1 MLFGAIGDDFT
12 GSSDLGLM
20 LSSGGMNTVQY
31 VGTPNNNTD
40 LDVDAGIV
48 ALKTRSVPVAEAI
61 AKSIEAYRWLKAQ
74 GCQQFMFKYCSTF
87 DSTDKGNIGQ
97 VIDALIDEI
106 GTEEPVIVC
115 PVFPSAGRSIYQGH
129 LFVND
134 TLLSESGMQNHP
146 LTPMTDPDIR
156 RVLAPQTR
164 RNVGH
169 LPLADIL
176 SGNAN
181 MRLSTEANEGRQL
194 VVCDAVSEDNLYE
207 IARAVHQY
215 PLITGGSGI
224 ALGVPANFGKSKKMT
239 TDWVQTNGRVLC
251 LSGSC
256 SLATRAQIAAH
267 KDVGNA
273 CLKLD
278 ADDVI
283 GGKVT
288 AENIL
293 NWAKEQKSLPLVYS
307 SDDPKNVQAVQ
318 QKYGLEVAASAF
330 ENLFGAIAKRA
341 VDDGFGG
348 IISAGGETSGA
359 VVEALNAHAL
369 QIGPMI
375 DPGVPAL
382 RLAKNT
388 DTSSSSNSD
397 LVLALKSGNFG
408 ASDFFDKA
416 AKILS
421 TSSI

>member
-20 LSSGGMNTVQY
+20 LSNGGMNTVQY
-31 VGTPNNNTD
+31 VGTPKGNAAP
-40 LDVDAGIV
+40 DVDAGIV
-48 ALKTRSVPVAEAI
+48 ALKTRSVPVAEAVD
-61 AKSIEAYRWLKAQ
+61 KSLEAYRWLKAQ

-87 DSTDKGNIGQ
+87 DSTDEGNIGQ

-106 GTEEPVIVC
+106 GTKDPVIVC
-115 PVFPSAGRSIYQGH
+115 PVFPGAGRSIYQGH

-156 RVLAPQTR
+156 RVLAPQTWHK
-164 RNVGH
+164 VGH
-169 LPLADIL
+169 LPLSDIL
-176 SGNAN
+176 SGRAEL
-181 MRLSTEANEGRQL
+181 RLSMEADEGRQL

-207 IARAVHQY
+207 IARAAKAF

-224 ALGVPANFGKSKKMT
+224 ALGVPENFGKSKKIMS
-239 TDWVQTNGRVLC
+239 DWAQTKGRVLC

-256 SLATRAQIAAH
+256 SLATRAQIDAH
-267 KDVGNA
+267 KDAGNA
-273 CLKLD
+273 ALRLE

-283 GGKVT
+283 GGKLT

-293 NWAKEQKSLPLVYS
+293 NWAKEQTSLPLIYS
-307 SDDPKNVQAVQ
+307 SDDPKNVRKVQ
-318 QKYGLEVAASAF
+318 QKYGLEKAASAF
-330 ENLFGAIAKRA
+330 EKLFGAIAKRA
-341 VDDGFGG
+341 AAHGFDG

-359 VVEALNAHAL
+359 VVEALNAEAL

-382 RLAKNT
+382 RLVKNANT
-388 DTSSSSNSD
+388 EASSNSD

-408 ASDFFDKA
+408 APDFFNKA

-421 TSSI
+421 SSSR

>member
-12 GSSDLGLM
+12 ESSDLGLM
-20 LSSGGMNTVQY
+20 LSNGGMNTVQY
-31 VGTPNNNTD
+31 VGTPNKD
-40 LDVDAGIV
+40 ADPDVDAGIV
-48 ALKTRSVPVAEAI
+48 ALKTRSVPVSEAV

-106 GTEEPVIVC
+106 GTKEPVIVC
-115 PVFPSAGRSIYQGH
+115 PVFPGAGRSIYQGH

-164 RNVGH
+164 HKVGH

-176 SGNAN
+176 SGHAKA
-181 MRLSTEANEGRQL
+181 RLSMEVSEGRQL

-207 IARAVHQY
+207 IARAAKAF

-224 ALGVPANFGKSKKMT
+224 ALGIPENFGKSKKT
-239 TDWVQTNGRVLC
+239 TADWVQAKGRILC

-267 KDVGNA
+267 KDAGNA
-273 CLKLD
+273 SLKLD

-288 AENIL
+288 AKDVL
-293 NWAKEQKSLPLVYS
+293 SWVKEQTSLPLVYS
-307 SDDPKNVQAVQ
+307 SDDPKNVQHTQ

-330 ENLFGAIAKRA
+330 ENLFSTIAKGA
-341 VDDGFGG
+341 AAHGFGG

-359 VVEALNAHAL
+359 VVEALNADAL

-382 RLAKNT
+382 RLVKKP
-388 DTSSSSNSD
+388 DTVSSSNSD

-408 ASDFFDKA
+408 TPDFFNKA

-421 TSSI
+421 SSSI

>member
-1 MLFGAIGDDFT
+1 
-12 GSSDLGLM
+12 
-20 LSSGGMNTVQY
+20 
-31 VGTPNNNTD
+31 
-40 LDVDAGIV
+40 
-48 ALKTRSVPVAEAI
+48 
-61 AKSIEAYRWLKAQ
+61 
-74 GCQQFMFKYCSTF
+74 
-87 DSTDKGNIGQ
+87 
-97 VIDALIDEI
+97 
-106 GTEEPVIVC
+106 
-115 PVFPSAGRSIYQGH
+115 
-129 LFVND
+129 
-134 TLLSESGMQNHP
+134 
-146 LTPMTDPDIR
+146 
-156 RVLAPQTR
+156 
-164 RNVGH
+164 
-169 LPLADIL
+169 
-176 SGNAN
+176 
-181 MRLSTEANEGRQL
+181 
-194 VVCDAVSEDNLYE
+194 
-207 IARAVHQY
+207 
-215 PLITGGSGI
+215 
-224 ALGVPANFGKSKKMT
+224 VPANFGKSKKMI

-267 KDVGNA
+267 KEVGNA
-273 CLKLD
+273 WLKLD
-278 ADDVI
+278 VNDVI

-359 VVEALNAHAL
+359 VVEALNARAL